1 MNMFWENF
9 RLFWNVIFP
18 NLSSNDKLFGILD
31 DDDNEDWRMKNQLLL
46 SVRRYIFIGRCRGFP
61 LSINAFNTLLKR
73 TERLEEM
80 IARDKDKL
88 DLHIAKWSTVNMMF
102 H

>member
-18 NLSSNDKLFGILD
+18 NLSFNDKLFGILD
-31 DDDNEDWRMKNQLLL
+31 EDNENWRLKNQLLL
-46 SVRRYIFIGRCRGFP
+46 SARRYIFIGRCRGSP
-61 LSINAFNTLLKR
+61 LSIDAFNTLLKG